1 MKDRVFEQLKKI
13 LYLLKQIKQKIKS
26 PKIKLSK
33 IKVPQLDSLQPKVRN
48 LQKKW
53 EIFPY
58 KKYAYIAIAI
68 FLLIL
73 ALLIKLLGGKE
84 KTNDFTPP
92 TVTASKAVF
101 GPVTKYVNAIGTLRP
116 FDSVVIRS
124 EVNSNIKDIHFTE
137 GTVVKEG
144 DLLVELDDAS
154 AKAALM
160 EAEAQYR
167 KAKSEYDPT
176 EKLAGKGILA
186 RVQRDMKKAE
196 MDMCE
201 ARVKS
206 CQATLEK
213 HKIHAPFGGIVGL
226 KEISKGQF
234 VSAGSELLKLVDCH
248 PLKVDFKVAEVD
260 IGHIYVDQEIK
271 ILVGGDKTQEYVAKV
286 TAIDPESDKVTHT
299 FNVRAILDVPEE
311 VALNSQALKPGRF
324 VSVKAEI
331 DGNQQGILVPE
342 SSIEKVGDE
351 DMLYRIVDGLAI
363 RTLVTTGVRRDG
375 NVEIITGVNENDSV
389 VTSGQANVLDGK
401 PVSIQNGRP
410 VAEIAEAMRE
420 FYKEAEARKKAAN
433 KKK

>member
-1 MKDRVFEQLKKI
+1 MKKVIFEQLEKFSG
-13 LYLLKQIKQKIKS
+13 LLS
-26 PKIKLSK
+26 SLLSKLSGSLSK
-33 IKVPQLDSLQPKVRN
+33 LIKGIDLPKSLEPRVQTIKEKW
-48 LQKKW
+48 KK
-53 EIFPY
+53 FQY
-58 KKYAYIAIAI
+58 KRHFYIIVGVLVLCVI
-68 FLLIL
+68 IL
-73 ALLIKLLGGKE
+73 AKLLGGKAQINE
-84 KTNDFTPP
+84 DTPP
-92 TVTASKAVF
+92 VITASRAVF

-124 EVNSNIKDIHFTE
+124 EVNSNVKDIHFTE
-137 GTVVKEG
+137 GSVVKEG

-154 AKAALM
+154 ASAALM

-167 KAKSEYDPT
+167 KAKNEYEPT
-176 EKLAGKGILA
+176 EKLANKGVLA
-186 RVQRDMKKAE
+186 RVQRDTKKAE

-206 CQATLEK
+206 CKATLEK

-260 IGHIYVDQEIK
+260 IGNVYVGQEIK
-271 ILVGGDKTQEYVAKV
+271 IQVGGDKTQEYVAKI

-311 VALNSQALKPGRF
+311 IALNSQALKPGRF

-331 DGNQQGILVPE
+331 DGDQQGIVVPE
-342 SSIEKVGDE
+342 SAIEKYGEE
-351 DMLYRIVDGLAI
+351 DMVYRIVDGVAI

-375 NVEIITGVNENDSV
+375 NVEIITGVNENDLVITNAQVS
-389 VTSGQANVLDGK
+389 NVMDGK
-401 PVSIQNGRP
+401 PVTVQNSRP
-410 VAEIAEAMRE
+410 VAEIAEAM
-420 FYKEAEARKKAAN
+420 KELY
-433 KKK
+433 KKKNASNKGK

>member
-1 MKDRVFEQLKKI
+1 MKKVFFGQLKKI
-13 LYLLKQIKQKIKS
+13 LDLLLKLVESIPV
-26 PKIKLSK
+26 PKF
-33 IKVPQLDSLQPKVRN
+33 LDPFFRELKT
-48 LQKKW
+48 KW
-53 EIFPY
+53 KNFRY
-58 KKYAYIAIAI
+58 KTYAYVAAAI
-68 FLLIL
+68 LLLVLII
-73 ALLIKLLGGKE
+73 LIKLLGNKSQINE
-84 KTNDFTPP
+84 FTPP

-124 EVNSNIKDIHFTE
+124 EVNSNIKEIHFTE
-137 GTVVKEG
+137 GSVVNEG
-144 DLLVELDDAS
+144 DLLVELDDDA
-154 AKAALM
+154 ATAALM

-206 CQATLEK
+206 CKTTLEK
-213 HKIHAPFGGIVGL
+213 HKIHAPFGGVVGL

-260 IGHIYVDQEIK
+260 IGNIYVDQEIK
-271 ILVGGDKTQEYVAKV
+271 ILVGGDKTQEYTAKI

-299 FNVRAILDVPEE
+299 FNVRAILDVPKE
-311 VALNSQALKPGRF
+311 VALSSQALKPGRF

-342 SSIEKVGDE
+342 SSLEKIGEE

-389 VTSGQANVLDGK
+389 ITSGQTNVLDGK
-401 PVSIQNGRP
+401 PVSIQSGRP
-410 VAEIAEAMRE
+410 VAEIAEALKE
-420 FYKEAEARKKAAN
+420 FYKKEAAAKKKAVSN
-433 KKK
+433 KK